1 MHPPKRPRER
11 SSRAIPSDKGFKVRR
26 DVPFGRVYIRK
37 RTVTLDVIGE
47 IDTWSGNRYEAWE
60 SEEGFKA
67 RKSKV
72 FTAIELKPELGKER
86 SVSKEDFERMWA
98 KLIETSKDKWSVGVP
113 NYTQREIYK
122 MSLDPTIWTLEAK
135 DSGEDVLTFT
145 VTGGPRT
152 PIQEELCDLLKGLM

>member
-1 MHPPKRPRER
+1 MIRVLRPGAMSHLE
-11 SSRAIPSDKGFKVRR
+11 V
-26 DVPFGRVYIRK
+26 VHIRK
-37 RTVTLDVIGE
+37 RTVVLDIIGE

-60 SEEGFKA
+60 CEEGFKA

-72 FTAIELKPELGKER
+72 LTAIELEPELGDVI
-86 SVSKEDFERMWA
+86 SVPKEDFEMMWT

-122 MSLDPTIWTLEAK
+122 MSLDPTLWTLEAF
-135 DSGEDVLTFT
+135 DSGEEVLTFT

-152 PIQEELCDLLKGLM
+152 PIQEELCDLLKALM